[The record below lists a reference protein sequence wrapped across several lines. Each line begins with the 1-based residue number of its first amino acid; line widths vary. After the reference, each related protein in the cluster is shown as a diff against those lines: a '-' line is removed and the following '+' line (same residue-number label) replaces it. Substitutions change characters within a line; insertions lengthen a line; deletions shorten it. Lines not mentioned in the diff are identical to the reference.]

1 MDSCNLCLTHLKVTL
16 DMFGHNTDNWHS
28 FCIMVW
34 LYFSVV
40 LYRFG
45 FMWCLLRLV
54 LVVLYCSL
62 TPTHAPL
69 TVHYLFGNNHEQ
81 KGWPWLDSNA
91 SRILNRGHAIMFV
104 NALPR
109 AHYGPC
115 YLDPFLGPPWA
126 LMPPGVNIRFP
137 KASCI
142 LASNHQ
148 FLEPPDQAS
157 EAVSAR
163 VTSASWCACDR
174 HAHL

>member
-1 MDSCNLCLTHLKVTL
+1 LICLSRSLRTSAGWRGVGCDRCCCACKRVLGLSVCGLQRGRRSNRRADGWARLGRVGERPFHLGL
-16 DMFGHNTDNWHS
+16 G
-28 FCIMVW
+28 
-34 LYFSVV
+34 
-40 LYRFG
+40 
-45 FMWCLLRLV
+45 
-54 LVVLYCSL
+54 SL

-163 VTSASWCACDR
+163 VTSAS
-174 HAHL
+174 